1 MECILLHY
9 TFQSPKV
16 FSLYIFTLL
25 MIRTP
30 NTTNNKQEKSNT
42 HIHYRSHSL
51 LSTYTVIQGGGVKLA
66 LTSHV
71 SEVMRSQ
78 RYCHSWKGDSIAR
91 SFVFYVMFCTS
102 LFSILSLFFWPLYCL
117 SFIDVLFR
125 NTLWYFQAFF
135 VLIQSG

>member
-1 MECILLHY
+1 
-9 TFQSPKV
+9 
-16 FSLYIFTLL
+16 

-66 LTSHV
+66 LTSRV

-78 RYCHSWKGDSIAR
+78 RYCHSWKGTW
-91 SFVFYVMFCTS
+91 VFWLAMQ
-102 LFSILSLFFWPLYCL
+102 L
-117 SFIDVLFR
+117 
-125 NTLWYFQAFF
+125 NTLSIVTNLTELVQKRLENTKGYSERVHRWRTDNTMAKRTGTKWKTARYKT
-135 VLIQSG
+135 LHRTIRKPT